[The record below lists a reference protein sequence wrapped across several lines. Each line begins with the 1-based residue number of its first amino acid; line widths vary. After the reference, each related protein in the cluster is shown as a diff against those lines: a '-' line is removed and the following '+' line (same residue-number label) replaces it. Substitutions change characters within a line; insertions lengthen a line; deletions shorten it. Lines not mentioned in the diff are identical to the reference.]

1 MSMSDTQNKSKTR
14 TTRLEAEFYAQP
26 ADVAAPRLLGKLL
39 CRGLGREVIRLR
51 ITETEA
57 YCGEA
62 DTACHA
68 SCGRT
73 ARTAVMYEAAG
84 RAYIYLCYG
93 IHEML
98 NVVTGPEGSPEAV
111 LIRGVEGYAGP
122 GKLTRALNIT
132 RELNRENLFVSKR
145 LWIEDDGVSPP
156 FSASPRIGIDYASA
170 EDRARLWRFT
180 VS

>member
-1 MSMSDTQNKSKTR
+1 M
-14 TTRLEAEFYAQP
+14 
-26 ADVAAPRLLGKLL
+26 
-39 CRGLGREVIRLR
+39 
-51 ITETEA
+51 
-57 YCGEA
+57 
-62 DTACHA
+62 
-68 SCGRT
+68 
-73 ARTAVMYEAAG
+73 
-84 RAYIYLCYG
+84 
-93 IHEML
+93 
-98 NVVTGPEGSPEAV
+98 

-170 EDRARLWRFT
+170 EDRAQLWRFT